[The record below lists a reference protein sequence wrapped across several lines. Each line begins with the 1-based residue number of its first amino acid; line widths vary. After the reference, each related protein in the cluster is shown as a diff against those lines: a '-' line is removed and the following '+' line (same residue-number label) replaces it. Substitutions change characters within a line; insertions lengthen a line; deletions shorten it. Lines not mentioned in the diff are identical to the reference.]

1 LAQARDRIIRLYEAW
16 DKPEQA
22 AAWKARLGMRDL
34 PADVFAR
41 P

>member
-1 LAQARDRIIRLYEAW
+1 VVRLYEVW

-22 AAWKARLGMRDL
+22 AAWKTRLGLADL
-34 PADVFAR
+34 PDDVFAR